1 MNGNEYRRAITGRK
15 DAERYVLVSKEMM
28 RQMGVA
34 FGDTVLVDLRPDPD
48 PDRVDFWEELV
59 GVLEQ
64 DEEAAERFYG
74 MTPGMQRSLNLYVSA
89 PKHASNARLSWP
101 TSCGRTFSP
110 ATVRKTP
117 DFRSDFGGLVHPSS
131 TDRPRPASTSAQR
144 NQKGGL
150 SRARRMDRSRARGG
164 LRRSC

>member
-15 DAERYVLVSKEMM
+15 DAERYVLVSTEMM

-48 PDRVDFWEELV
+48 PDRVDFCEELV

-74 MTPGMQRSLNLYVSA
+74 MTPGMQCSLNLYVSGA
-89 PKHASNARLSWP
+89 K
-101 TSCGRTFSP
+101 RTETRIKR
-110 ATVRKTP
+110 ALELAHKLRTNTL
-117 DFRSDFGGLVHPSS
+117 FG
-131 TDRPRPASTSAQR
+131 DRQENP
-144 NQKGGL
+144 
-150 SRARRMDRSRARGG
+150 
-164 LRRSC
+164 